1 MIKLDDTDIRI
12 LDILQSDAHI
22 TNLNLAREVGISPPT
37 MLERVKRLEN
47 SGVIKKYIC
56 LVDPEKVGRDTMAFV
71 QVSLS
76 VHQMS
81 SVDEFR
87 RSIDNLDEVL
97 ECHHISGEDDFLL
110 KVSVRSIKD
119 YEKFVLEKLSKIK
132 GVSKVKTNF
141 CLSTFKY
148 ETKITIEKNGDE

>member
-119 YEKFVLEKLSKIK
+119 YEKFVLEKLSRIK

>member
-1 MIKLDDTDIRI
+1 MIKLDDTDIKI
-12 LDILQSDAHI
+12 LDILQTDAHI
-22 TNLNLAREVGISPPT
+22 TNLNLSREVGISPPT

-56 LVDPEKVGRDTMAFV
+56 LIDPEKVGKDTMAFV

-148 ETKITIEKNGDE
+148 ETKITIEKNEDE